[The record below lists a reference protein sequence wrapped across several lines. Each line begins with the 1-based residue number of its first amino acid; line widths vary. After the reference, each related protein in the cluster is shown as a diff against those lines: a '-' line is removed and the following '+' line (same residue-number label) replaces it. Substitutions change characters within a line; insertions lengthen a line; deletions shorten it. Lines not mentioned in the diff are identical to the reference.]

1 MEEPVIEVLAESER
15 FNIWRA
21 AEPDGETTYHL
32 ELGIATLHL
41 FQEEWDEFLRVVRQ
55 GAENAVQG

>member
-1 MEEPVIEVLAESER
+1 MEEPEIEILAEGER

-21 AEPDGETTYHL
+21 AEPDGEMTYHL

-41 FQEEWDEFLRVVRQ
+41 FQEEWDEFLQLVEEAQ
-55 GAENAVQG
+55 ENAAEG

>member
-1 MEEPVIEVLAESER
+1 MEDPTIEILAESER

-41 FQEEWDEFLRVVRQ
+41 FQEEWEEFLNMVREAQ
-55 GAENAVQG
+55 ANAAEG